1 MVRIKYDEDADFLAQ
16 EILAGLSRN
25 GCWEQVGQ
33 YGQVLSNLEVQV
45 HRNILNA
52 FIDAGVVPPAFRER
66 FMAYVDWDFWPF
78 LFAPRRDL
86 QLKIPL
92 NALAALTLL
101 FDVAIMP
108 QRRFEQ
114 ARQNMQKVFKEDISI
129 SNELGETVFGPAD
142 FQASTVTER
151 EFWKLFDS
159 ILTEFELGS
168 EPSGAAIIRSIP
180 LMNADDSVV
189 KYAARKVAWSVI
201 SDMRLEREEQ
211 ES

>member
-1 MVRIKYDEDADFLAQ
+1 MVRIQYDEDADFLAQ
-16 EILAGLSRN
+16 EILAGLASN

-33 YGQVLSNLEVQV
+33 YGQLLSNLEVQV

-52 FIDAGVVPPAFRER
+52 LIDAGVIPPVFRER
-66 FMAYVDWDFWPF
+66 FMANGDLDLWPF
-78 LFAPRRDL
+78 LFYVRPYM
-86 QLKIPL
+86 QLTIPL

-114 ARQNMQKVFKEDISI
+114 ARQNMQKVFKKDISI

-142 FQASTVTER
+142 LQASTVTER
-151 EFWKLFDS
+151 EFWNLFDS
-159 ILTEFELGS
+159 ILTEFELGT
-168 EPSGAAIIRSIP
+168 EPGAAPVISSIP
-180 LMNADDSVV
+180 LIKTDDPVV

-211 ES
+211 